1 MSAEETA
8 KRIATLAKLLPSTT
22 SPVLVALAILVAPW
36 LWGMFEAAQQTRNAL
51 LSVSTNLPSM
61 MGDFRKA
68 SEQIEKIGDR
78 LDRHIEQTDRF
89 HREVDGRIRKIE
101 DKVGDLFTPQYRDTA
116 KPSR

>member
-1 MSAEETA
+1 MSTEEAA
-8 KRIATLAKLLPSTT
+8 KRIDTLAKVLPSTT
-22 SPVLVALAILVAPW
+22 SPVLVALAIIVSPW

-68 SEQIEKIGDR
+68 SEQIEKIGER

-101 DKVGDLFTPQYRDTA
+101 DKVGDLYATPRFETA
-116 KPSR
+116 KPRP